1 MALTPRPLTGRE
13 RQKRFRDKQKALR
26 QDSGTHAVLQAAAAA
41 PGGFDAASALQHAHS
56 LAAYGIADPT
66 ALAQAIFA
74 SHAGLP
80 FGCAA
85 CLLHLLAAERVAL
98 NICGRYFAAWRS
110 QPALV
115 PRCA

>member
-1 MALTPRPLTGRE
+1 MGAALIVRVYAGRE
-13 RQKRFRDKQKALR
+13 RQKRFRDKQKSLR

-74 SHAGLP
+74 SHAGFP
-80 FGCAA
+80 CSSTAR
-85 CLLHLLAAERVAL
+85 LLRL
-98 NICGRYFAAWRS
+98 F
-110 QPALV
+110 
-115 PRCA
+115 